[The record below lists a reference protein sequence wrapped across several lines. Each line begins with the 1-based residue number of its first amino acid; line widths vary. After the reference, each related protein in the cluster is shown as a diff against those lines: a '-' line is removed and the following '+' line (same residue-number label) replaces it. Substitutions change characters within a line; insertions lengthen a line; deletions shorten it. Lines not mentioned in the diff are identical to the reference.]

1 MFYFEDIT
9 EDLLFIACAIPPF
22 LPCYCCSHCPY
33 PRFASPPCNAIPLCN
48 VPPPPIQHPPSRC
61 SDVSFVPYYPALPPA
76 EGCTFFFSVQLLR
89 EGGGEEG
96 HPHFRKG
103 RIVANPQ
110 LHECRQFYICPDLCN
125 SSDHPLLLGHSS
137 GICT

>member
-48 VPPPPIQHPPSRC
+48 VPPPPPIQHPPSRC

-89 EGGGEEG
+89 EEEERATRISERGELLQILNFMNVG
-96 HPHFRKG
+96 NFTF
-103 RIVANPQ
+103 VQ
-110 LHECRQFYICPDLCN
+110 ICAIHLNHYYLC
-125 SSDHPLLLGHSS
+125 
-137 GICT
+137 ICV